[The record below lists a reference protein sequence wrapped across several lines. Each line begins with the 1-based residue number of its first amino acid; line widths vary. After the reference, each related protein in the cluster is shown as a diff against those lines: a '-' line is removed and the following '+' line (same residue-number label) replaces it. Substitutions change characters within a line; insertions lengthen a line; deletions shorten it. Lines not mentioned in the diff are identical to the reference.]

1 MTKPAIAKPSP
12 FMRPPLFLIS
22 EREMCPRTMATM
34 NRGNTLMM
42 PQTRLAIALPL
53 VCAGPIG
60 AAALYAAGRA
70 DPVGGGT
77 DSPPGWTCEVEYPQL
92 KQKRLFSARVV
103 PHLGQI
109 KNVSSLQ

>member
-1 MTKPAIAKPSP
+1 
-12 FMRPPLFLIS
+12 MRPPLFLIS
-22 EREMCPRTMATM
+22 EREMCPRTIATM

-53 VCAGPIG
+53 VCAGPKG
-60 AAALYAAGRA
+60 AAALYAADRA

-92 KQKRLFSARVV
+92 KQKRLLSARVV

-109 KNVSSLQ
+109 KNVFSLQ

>member
-1 MTKPAIAKPSP
+1 
-12 FMRPPLFLIS
+12 
-22 EREMCPRTMATM
+22 MATM

-53 VCAGPIG
+53 VCAGPKG
-60 AAALYAAGRA
+60 AAALYEAGRV
-70 DPVGGGT
+70 DPLGGGT